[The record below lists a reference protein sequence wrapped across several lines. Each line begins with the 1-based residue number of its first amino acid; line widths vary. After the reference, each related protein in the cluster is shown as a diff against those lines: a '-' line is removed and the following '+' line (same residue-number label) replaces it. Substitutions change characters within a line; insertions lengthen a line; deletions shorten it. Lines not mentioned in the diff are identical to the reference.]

1 MQFPEMRMFTE
12 RRVSYVATKHFGK
25 EPEYLMYV

>member
-1 MQFPEMRMFTE
+1 MQSPEMRVFTE

-25 EPEYLMYV
+25 RPEYLMYV